1 MAQQDPDITA
11 AIQSSGELTLE
22 GAAAK
27 AKEEYD
33 KLMHVTLDIA
43 VTGESGA
50 GKSSFVNAIR
60 GLSDDDDDGAAPTGV
75 TETTKE
81 PTMYLHPT
89 MPNIRV
95 WDLPGIGTQNFK
107 AKQYI
112 KDVNFNTYDFFIII
126 SSERFKENDIMLA
139 KEIKKNKKKFYFVRS
154 KIDND
159 ICTEMRKAGFNEQNV
174 LLKIR
179 EDCKKNLV
187 DFKDCKVFLISSLEI
202 NKYDFQLLEDT
213 LEKDLPATKRYALI
227 KAWPVCSKEVFKRKV
242 EAFQKSIWALAF
254 LSAGVAVAPVPGMSA
269 AFDAS
274 VVMGFFA
281 SCYRAFGLD
290 DASLERLSKRT
301 GKDLKPLRKS
311 KFVSALKNDVSLPV
325 RISALAL
332 VEYIS
337 SLIPGVGS
345 AAAAGISFGTT
356 KWILNKGLN
365 EIIDTAREIMK
376 EAGLEC

>member
-27 AKEEYD
+27 AKEELD

-60 GLSDDDDDGAAPTGV
+60 GLSDNDDGAAPTGV
-75 TETTKE
+75 TETTME
-81 PTMYLHPT
+81 PIMYPHPT
-89 MPNIRV
+89 MPNVRV

-112 KDVNFNTYDFFIII
+112 KDVKFNTYDFFIII

-159 ICTEMRKAGFNEQNV
+159 VRSEMKTKGVSEQEV

-179 EDCKKNLV
+179 EDCEKNLV
-187 DFKDCKVFLISSLEI
+187 DFQDCKVFLISSLEI
-202 NKYDFQLLEDT
+202 NKYDFQLLEET

-227 KAWPVCSKEVFKRKV
+227 QAWPVCSKEVFKRKV
-242 EAFQKSIWALAF
+242 ETFQKSIWALAF
-254 LSAGVAVAPVPGMSA
+254 LSAGVAVIPIPGMSS
-269 AFDAS
+269 AFDGS
-274 VVMGFFA
+274 VMVAFFTC
-281 SCYRAFGLD
+281 CYHAFGLD
-290 DASLERLSKRT
+290 DASLERLSKKT

-311 KFVSALKNDVSLPV
+311 KFVSALKDDVSLPV
-325 RISALAL
+325 RISALAA
-332 VEYIS
+332 VEYVS

-345 AAAAGISFGTT
+345 VAAAGLSFGTT
-356 KWILNKGLN
+356 KMMLNKGLN
-365 EIIDTAREIMK
+365 EIVETAREIMK